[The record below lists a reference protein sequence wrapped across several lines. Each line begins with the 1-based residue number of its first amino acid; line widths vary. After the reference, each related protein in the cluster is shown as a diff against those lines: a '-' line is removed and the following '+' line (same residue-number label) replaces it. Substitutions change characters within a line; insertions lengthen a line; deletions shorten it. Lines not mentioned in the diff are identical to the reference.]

1 LQENNGRPYVDTNP
15 LAMLELKDQSTDLLI
30 DLLTEYL
37 ERYKR
42 TVQYAADEIEYSA
55 CRLAINAI
63 LEELNERRAMQST
76 GLKERADFEFN
87 RIKTGAE

>member
-1 LQENNGRPYVDTNP
+1 VDTNP

-42 TVQYAADEIEYSA
+42 TVQYAADETEYSA

-63 LEELNERRAMQST
+63 LEELNERRTMQSP
-76 GLKERADFEFN
+76 GLKERPDFEFN
-87 RIKTGAE
+87 RIQTGAE